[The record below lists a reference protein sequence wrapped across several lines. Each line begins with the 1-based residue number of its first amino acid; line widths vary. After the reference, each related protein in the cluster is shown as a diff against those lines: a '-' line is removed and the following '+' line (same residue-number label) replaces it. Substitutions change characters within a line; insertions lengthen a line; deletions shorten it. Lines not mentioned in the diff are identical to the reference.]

1 MERTWFAAICAL
13 ALVASCGNAGG
24 TSSSGAGPLDASA
37 LATAP
42 ASAAAP
48 PASAEAGA
56 PQVEL
61 GAEAGAA
68 DTSARPAG
76 KCPEP
81 TNPDRV
87 VAFDWSKELGV
98 DAPLAARLRGVSGTA
113 VEAQLLAA
121 QVDAE
126 LRTACGAMAAEL
138 GVKGSFASAPVAC
151 QAAVDAL
158 KAARAKL
165 DKKDKVALHA
175 HPAICPEAI
184 DDVKECAKRCSGQE
198 QAPDATCAGATAGR
212 CPGTCDGPCELRTPG
227 VCEGTCLGQCESGF
241 TGTCDGTC
249 KGKCDGIEVKPTG
262 ECKGKCEG
270 ACDAVGKG
278 ECKGRCAGGCQ
289 LHASACAGT
298 CAGRCSVA
306 VQAPQCLGSVKL
318 AATSTECGSYCEL
331 RAVHRAACGAA
342 QVDVRV
348 DGPKDAPA
356 GVYAGAIERHL
367 PAVLKVEQQLKGRV
381 ELLNR
386 AKGAVASG
394 LKAITASGG
403 AAMPTLSSCLF
414 GYDKVTVEGVTS
426 LLQASR
432 SASEVV
438 AAARA
443 K

>member
-1 MERTWFAAICAL
+1 MERTWLAATFTL
-13 ALVASCGNAGG
+13 AFLASCGNAGG
-24 TSSSGAGPLDASA
+24 TSGGTAGPVDASLDAGA
-37 LATAP
+37 A
-42 ASAAAP
+42 ASASVAAP
-48 PASAEAGA
+48 PLVGEAGA
-56 PQVEL
+56 PEVVPS
-61 GAEAGAA
+61 AP
-68 DTSARPAG
+68 DTSARAGG

-81 TNPDRV
+81 TNPERV

-113 VEAQLLAA
+113 VEARLLAA
-121 QVDAE
+121 QIDTE
-126 LRTACGAMAAEL
+126 LRTACAALAAEL

-158 KAARAKL
+158 KTARAALAKPA
-165 DKKDKVALHA
+165 KVTLHA
-175 HPAICPEAI
+175 HPAVCPEAI
-184 DDVKECAKRCSGQE
+184 DDMKECAKRCSGQD
-198 QAPDATCAGATAGR
+198 QIPDATCAGATAGR
-212 CPGTCDGPCELRTPG
+212 CPGTCDGACELRAPG
-227 VCEGTCLGQCESGF
+227 VCDGTCLGQCESGF

-289 LHASACAGT
+289 LHAGACAAE
-298 CAGRCSVA
+298 CAGRCSGA
-306 VQAPQCLGSVKL
+306 VQAPQCLGTVKL
-318 AATSTECGSYCEL
+318 AATSVECGSYCEL

-342 QVDVRV
+342 QVGVRV
-348 DGPKDAPA
+348 DGPMDPGAV
-356 GVYAGAIERHL
+356 VYRGAIERHL

-381 ELLNR
+381 ESLNR
-386 AKGAVASG
+386 AKAAVASG
-394 LKAITASGG
+394 LKAITAGG
-403 AAMPTLSSCLF
+403 GPAMPMLSSCLF

-426 LLQASR
+426 LLQDSR

-443 K
+443 R